1 MYIENLKLKNYRN
14 FKNLNIKFDKNIN
27 IIYGNNAEG
36 KTNIL
41 ESIYFSATLKSHKN
55 SKDSEI
61 INFDEKETFINLN
74 LYKKNKERII
84 DINLKKNKSKAVAI
98 DKIKIDKLSDY
109 IGFVNVIFFAP
120 EDLNIIREGP
130 KIRRKYIDFVIFQID
145 KIYIHNVNNY
155 NKVLENRNS
164 LLKEINFTKDLE
176 KKKELLNT
184 LDTWDIELVKYGSE
198 IIKKRKENIEY
209 IKDIIK
215 EKHKI
220 ISNDEEEVEVFY
232 ECDVEEENFLDKLK
246 SEREKDIK
254 YLYTSVGPHKD
265 DLKFIIKKNV
275 DDNVGVSSINNVG
288 VSLRARSVDL
298 MNNVELKS
306 RARSEEIDIRKFG
319 SQGQKKT
326 LAISLKL
333 AEIEVIKK
341 NKFITP
347 ILLLDDV
354 FSELDEKRQK
364 LLIDNIKDVQTII
377 TCTGIKRNLY
387 QNLKPDKIF
396 HLHKGVIEE
405 KNLL

>member
-84 DINLKKNKSKAVAI
+84 DINLKKNKSKAVAV

-155 NKVLENRNS
+155 TKVLENRNS

-184 LDTWDIELVKYGSE
+184 LDTWDIELVKYGLE

-220 ISNDEEEVEVFY
+220 ISNNEEEVEVFY

-246 SEREKDIK
+246 KEREKDIK

-275 DDNVGVSSINNVG
+275 DANVGVSSPQALSSERSQNTNVG
-288 VSLRARSVDL
+288 VSLRART
-298 MNNVELKS
+298 
-306 RARSEEIDIRKFG
+306 EEIDIRKFG

>member
-55 SKDSEI
+55 SKDFEI

-164 LLKEINFTKDLE
+164 LLKEISFNKDLE

-184 LDTWDIELVKYGSE
+184 LDTWDIELVKYGLE

-220 ISNDEEEVEVFY
+220 ISNNEEEVEVFY
-232 ECDVEEENFLDKLK
+232 ECDVDEKSFLDKLK
-246 SEREKDIK
+246 LEREKDIK

-275 DDNVGVSSINNVG
+275 DANAGVSSPEAL
-288 VSLRARSVDL
+288 SSERART
-298 MNNVELKS
+298 
-306 RARSEEIDIRKFG
+306 EEIDIRKFG

>member
-14 FKNLNIKFDKNIN
+14 FKNITISFNKNIN

-55 SKDSEI
+55 SKDNEI
-61 INFDEKETFINLN
+61 INFDENETFINLN
-74 LYKKNKERII
+74 LYKNDKERII
-84 DINLKKNKSKAVAI
+84 DINLKKNKSKAVAV
-98 DKIKIDKLSDY
+98 DKVKIDKLSNY
-109 IGFVNVIFFAP
+109 IGFINVIFFAP

-145 KIYIHNVNNY
+145 KLFIYDLNNY

-164 LLKEINFTKDLE
+164 LLKEISFTKDDE
-176 KKKELLNT
+176 KRKKLLDS
-184 LDTWDIELVKYGSE
+184 LSVWDEELVKYGKE
-198 IIKKRKENIEY
+198 VIKKRRENIDK

-215 EKHKI
+215 EKHNI
-220 ISNDEEEVEVFY
+220 ISNNEEEVIVSY
-232 ECDVEEENFLDKLK
+232 ENDVDENDFLTKLK
-246 SEREKDIK
+246 NEREKDIK
-254 YLYTSVGPHKD
+254 YSFTSVGPHKD
-265 DLKFIIKKNV
+265 DIKFVIKNTEK
-275 DDNVGVSSINNVG
+275 
-288 VSLRARSVDL
+288 
-298 MNNVELKS
+298 
-306 RARSEEIDIRKFG
+306 EIDIRKFG

-333 AEIEVIKK
+333 SEIEIIKEK
-341 NKFITP
+341 TGLTP

-364 LLIDNIKDVQTII
+364 LLIDNIKNVQTII

-387 QNLKPDKIF
+387 ENLKPDKIF
-396 HLHKGVIEE
+396 YLNKGKIEE
-405 KNLL
+405 KKLI

>member
-14 FKNLNIKFDKNIN
+14 FKNITISFNKNIN

-55 SKDSEI
+55 SKDNEI
-61 INFDEKETFINLN
+61 INFDENETFINLN
-74 LYKKNKERII
+74 LYKNDKERII
-84 DINLKKNKSKAVAI
+84 DINLKKNKSKAVAV
-98 DKIKIDKLSDY
+98 DKVKIDKLSNY
-109 IGFVNVIFFAP
+109 IGFINVIFFAP

-145 KIYIHNVNNY
+145 KLFIYDLNNY

-164 LLKEINFTKDLE
+164 LLKEISFTKDDE
-176 KKKELLNT
+176 KRKKLLDS
-184 LDTWDIELVKYGSE
+184 LSVWDEELVKYGKE
-198 IIKKRKENIEY
+198 VIKKRRENIDK

-215 EKHKI
+215 EKHNI
-220 ISNDEEEVEVFY
+220 ISNNEEEVIVSY
-232 ECDVEEENFLDKLK
+232 ENDVDENDFLTKLK
-246 SEREKDIK
+246 NEREKDIK
-254 YLYTSVGPHKD
+254 YSFTSVGPHKD
-265 DLKFIIKKNV
+265 DIKFVIKK
-275 DDNVGVSSINNVG
+275 NVG
-288 VSLRARSVDL
+288 VSL
-298 MNNVELKS
+298 

-333 AEIEVIKK
+333 SEIEIIKEK
-341 NKFITP
+341 TGLTP

-364 LLIDNIKDVQTII
+364 LLIDNIKNVQTII

-387 QNLKPDKIF
+387 ENLKPDKIF
-396 HLHKGVIEE
+396 YLNKGKIEE
-405 KNLL
+405 KKLI

>member
-55 SKDSEI
+55 SKDYEI

-74 LYKKNKERII
+74 LYKKNKERVV
-84 DINLKKNKSKAVAI
+84 DINLKKNKSKAVAV

-109 IGFVNVIFFAP
+109 IGFINVIFFAP

-145 KIYIHNVNNY
+145 KIYIYNVNNY

-164 LLKEINFTKDLE
+164 LLKEISFTKDLE
-176 KKKELLNT
+176 KKKELLYT
-184 LDTWDIELVKYGSE
+184 LDTWDIELVKYGIE
-198 IIKKRKENIEY
+198 IIKKRRDNIEY

-220 ISNDEEEVEVFY
+220 ISNGEEEVEVYY
-232 ECDVEEENFLDKLK
+232 ECDVEENNFLEKLK
-246 SEREKDIK
+246 LEREKDIK

-265 DLKFIIKKNV
+265 DIKFIIKKN
-275 DDNVGVSSINNVG
+275 NVGVSS
-288 VSLRARSVDL
+288 RAS
-298 MNNVELKS
+298 K
-306 RARSEEIDIRKFG
+306 EEIDIRKFG

-333 AEIEVIKK
+333 AEIEIIKK

-364 LLIDNIKDVQTII
+364 LLIDHIKDVQTII

>member
-55 SKDSEI
+55 SKDNEI

-109 IGFVNVIFFAP
+109 IGFINVIFFAP

-130 KIRRKYIDFVIFQID
+130 KIRRKYIDFVILQID
-145 KIYIHNVNNY
+145 KIYIYNVNNY
-155 NKVLENRNS
+155 NKVLENRNT
-164 LLKEINFTKDLE
+164 LLKEINFTKDNE
-176 KKKELLNT
+176 KKKELLYT
-184 LDTWDIELVKYGSE
+184 LDTWDIELVKYGKE
-198 IIKKRKENIEY
+198 IIKKRKENIDY

-220 ISNDEEEVEVFY
+220 ISNNEEEVEVFY
-232 ECDVEEENFLDKLK
+232 ECDIDENSFLDKLK
-246 SEREKDIK
+246 SERDKDIK

-265 DLKFIIKKNV
+265 DLKFIIK
-275 DDNVGVSSINNVG
+275 NNN
-288 VSLRARSVDL
+288 D
-298 MNNVELKS
+298 
-306 RARSEEIDIRKFG
+306 EEIDIRKFG

>member
-55 SKDSEI
+55 SKDNEI

-109 IGFVNVIFFAP
+109 IGFINVIFFAP

-130 KIRRKYIDFVIFQID
+130 KIRRKYIDFVILQID
-145 KIYIHNVNNY
+145 KIYIYNVNNY
-155 NKVLENRNS
+155 NKVLENRNT
-164 LLKEINFTKDLE
+164 LLKEINFTKDNE

-184 LDTWDIELVKYGSE
+184 LDTWDIELVKYGKE
-198 IIKKRKENIEY
+198 IIKKRKENIDY

-220 ISNDEEEVEVFY
+220 ISNNEEEVEVFY
-232 ECDVEEENFLDKLK
+232 ECDIDENSFLDKLK
-246 SEREKDIK
+246 SERDKDIK

-275 DDNVGVSSINNVG
+275 DANVGVSSPEAHNRE
-288 VSLRARSVDL
+288 RAR
-298 MNNVELKS
+298 
-306 RARSEEIDIRKFG
+306 EEIDIRKFG